1 MKLGVFSFNSDYGMR
16 PDDMARAAEERGY
29 DSFWVGEHT
38 HIPASRK
45 TPYPAGGDLPDTYWR
60 MRDPFLSLMAAAA
73 ATKTI
78 KLGTGVCLV
87 IERDPI
93 VLAKE
98 VATLDQLSNGR
109 FLFGVGAGWNA
120 EEMENHGTPFNRRY
134 RVLRER
140 IAAMKAIWT
149 EEEASY
155 SGEFVKFER
164 IWSYPKPVQ
173 KPWPP
178 ILLGM
183 ATAKGRQ
190 RVAEYGDGWIPIAGR
205 GEALEGAIK
214 DLRAKVEA
222 AGRDPTT
229 LPISIFC
236 MQRPSEQDLDRYRA
250 LGIERAVL
258 FTANKDESK
267 ALRFLDD
274 FAPEA
279 TRAAE

>member
-29 DSFWVGEHT
+29 DSFWVGEHS

-45 TPYPAGGDLPDTYWR
+45 TPYPAGGELPETYWR

-73 ATKTI
+73 ATRTI

-93 VLAKE
+93 MLAKE

-120 EEMENHGTPFNRRY
+120 EEMENHGTPFHRRY
-134 RVLRER
+134 TVLRER

-155 SGEFVKFER
+155 SGEFVNFER

-190 RVAEYGDGWIPIAGR
+190 RVVDYGDGWIPIAGR

-214 DLRAKVEA
+214 DLHVKARA
-222 AGRDPTT
+222 AGRDPAA

-236 MQRPSEQDLDRYRA
+236 MQRPSAQDLDRYRA

-258 FTANKDESK
+258 FAANKDESK
-267 ALRFLDD
+267 ALRFLDE

-279 TRAAE
+279 SRAAG